1 MSSLIRPNLK
11 QWIQFW
17 SSQFGDYHQ
26 NEVQSRVSKMT
37 RACEY
42 CVIGRMTEKTEE
54 ECERGQMIISPI
66 CPKNG
71 RRLTMS

>member
-1 MSSLIRPNLK
+1 
-11 QWIQFW
+11 
-17 SSQFGDYHQ
+17 
-26 NEVQSRVSKMT
+26 MT

-42 CVIGRMTEKTEE
+42 CVIGRMTEKAEE